1 MQGLALG
8 MGMDKASLFYLAV
21 IATAIGIAFLFA
33 AGFEPEMPK
42 TQEPLRLTVFETQKQ
57 QIAEGEELVVR
68 VEAQGTGIAS
78 IGISLNGKQ
87 VEEVECGQ
95 TPCSHEFRKIVSD
108 IGAYQLAA
116 FAFSAEGKRV
126 EESRVVYVA
135 PQENTCIDNSRYGSC
150 GKEKPFYCLEGK
162 LVEKCSECDCDSGF
176 ECVEEKCS
184 ASSLPLEIASLNAG
198 SSFIKPGTYI
208 DVFFELQNNTEEI
221 ARAGAHYT
229 IEVVFYSPS
238 NEQRFTESI
247 QLEQE
252 LLQGKRAAKK
262 VSGKEFVLEEGNY
275 SLSAALLDASEN
287 IVSRF
292 ESLEKIV
299 ARDDFSAPAA
309 PTGVSAVFVQGKALL
324 SWNQNSEDD
333 FAAYRVYKSSEVQ
346 ATFISYSFSLE
357 TNLNSVEITGLEGG
371 KHFFV
376 VTALDHFGN
385 ESVFSDVVSVE
396 AS

>member
-1 MQGLALG
+1 
-8 MGMDKASLFYLAV
+8 
-21 IATAIGIAFLFA
+21 
-33 AGFEPEMPK
+33 
-42 TQEPLRLTVFETQKQ
+42 
-57 QIAEGEELVVR
+57 
-68 VEAQGTGIAS
+68 
-78 IGISLNGKQ
+78 
-87 VEEVECGQ
+87 
-95 TPCSHEFRKIVSD
+95 
-108 IGAYQLAA
+108 
-116 FAFSAEGKRV
+116 
-126 EESRVVYVA
+126 
-135 PQENTCIDNSRYGSC
+135 
-150 GKEKPFYCLEGK
+150 
-162 LVEKCSECDCDSGF
+162 
-176 ECVEEKCS
+176 
-184 ASSLPLEIASLNAG
+184 
-198 SSFIKPGTYI
+198 
-208 DVFFELQNNTEEI
+208 
-221 ARAGAHYT
+221 
-229 IEVVFYSPS
+229 
-238 NEQRFTESI
+238 
-247 QLEQE
+247 
-252 LLQGKRAAKK
+252 
-262 VSGKEFVLEEGNY
+262 VLEEGNY